1 MITHELRD
9 ADGTLLA
16 IGGFAFPYAGLAE
29 AWIKLTDAGKARPIK
44 LVRWFRRMLASLI
57 AEHQPRRVQATVVDG
72 DEITL
77 RLDTWLGFK
86 HESVMPLYGPNGETC
101 HRLVLFPPNA
111 SPTTAKPIQPPPK
124 RRYPPTQEGE

>member
-1 MITHELRD
+1 MTSHELRD

-16 IGGFAFPYAGLAE
+16 IGGFAFPYASLAE
-29 AWIKLTDAGKARPIK
+29 AWIKLTDAGKARPIT
-44 LVRWFRRMLASLI
+44 LVRWFRKMLASLI

-101 HRLVLFPPNA
+101 HRLVLFPPTPA
-111 SPTTAKPIQPPPK
+111 RPSPGTPPP
-124 RRYPPTQEGE
+124 RPRSCA